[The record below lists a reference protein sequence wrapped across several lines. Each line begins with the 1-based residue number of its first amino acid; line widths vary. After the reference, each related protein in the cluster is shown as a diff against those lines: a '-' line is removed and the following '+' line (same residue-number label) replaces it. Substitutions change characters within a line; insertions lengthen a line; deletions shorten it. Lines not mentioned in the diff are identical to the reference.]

1 MNYYSDKFIIDKD
14 KENIFENDR
23 KTDLSLVEKI
33 GLEAILN
40 DFVKEYEEEQ
50 GLGSNG
56 IKDYIRWNEDGV
68 DIFDGVTDTYIFDHY
83 AISEVWVTN
92 NGCIMLSAQD
102 LDEFLSEDED
112 EIERFEDS
120 DIYERP
126 NKFDLY
132 CDFASVLFRLD

>member
-40 DFVKEYEEEQ
+40 DFVKEYEEESFGQ
-50 GLGSNG
+50 AHD
-56 IKDYIRWNEDGV
+56 IKDYIRWNSDGV

>member
-23 KTDLSLVEKI
+23 KTDLSLIEKI

-40 DFVKEYEEEQ
+40 DFVKEYEEESFGQ
-50 GLGSNG
+50 AHD

-68 DIFDGVTDTYIFDHY
+68 DILDGVTDTYIFDHY

-92 NGCIMLSAQD
+92 NGCIMLSAID
-102 LDEFLSEDED
+102 LDNFTNEDED
-112 EIERFEDS
+112 EQERFERS
-120 DIYERP
+120 DIYDRP
-126 NKFDLY
+126 NSFDLY
-132 CDFASVLFRLD
+132 CDFESVLFRLY

>member
-1 MNYYSDKFIIDKD
+1 MNYYSSKFIIDKD

-23 KTDLSLVEKI
+23 KTGLSLVEKI

-50 GLGSNG
+50 GLGAND

-68 DIFDGVTDTYIFDHY
+68 DILDGYTDTYIFDHY

-102 LDEFLSEDED
+102 LDEFLSEDE
-112 EIERFEDS
+112 EERERFEDS